1 MPDLTID
8 QFYTTQYD
16 ANWQHLVQQSQGR
29 LHSLVRHETV
39 KGKRKFLNFM
49 GKTKARLITTR
60 NGKTIP
66 SNTPLAKR
74 KLSLRQFDDVY
85 HEDEWDADLLGEITS
100 PRSAVVVNQAMAFQR
115 AMDETIIGAATGDA
129 WIGEDG
135 TEAVAVPTSQKVA
148 VSVGGANS
156 GLNLAKIVAARSIL
170 GKNEAWGQNQ
180 PGAMG
185 DKAYFVVSQVQLDN
199 LLTVDQIT
207 NSRYADVKALVRGE
221 VNEFLGFTFIRSE
234 LLPFEGATD
243 VRICF
248 AFMSSGIAFASNSFG
263 TKMTIRDDLNE
274 TLQVRTKAQFGATR
288 TEEEKVVLVYCDES
302 GS

>member
-1 MPDLTID
+1 MAALEIP
-8 QFYTTQYD
+8 QFYTDQYST
-16 ANWQHLVQQSQGR
+16 NWQHLVQQSEGR
-29 LHSLVRHETV
+29 LHSLVRQESFT
-39 KGKRKFLNFM
+39 GKRKLLNFM
-49 GKTKARLITTR
+49 GKTKARLIVTR

-74 KLSLRQFDDVY
+74 KLSKRQFDDVY
-85 HEDEWDADLLGEITS
+85 HEDEWDQSLLGEITS
-100 PRSAVVVNQAMAFQR
+100 PRSAVVTNQAMAFQR
-115 AMDETIIGAATGDA
+115 AMDEAVVLAATGSA

-135 TEAVAVPTSQKVA
+135 TEEVVVPATQKVA

-156 GLNLAKIVAARSIL
+156 GLSLAKIIAARSIL

-180 PGAMG
+180 PGPMG
-185 DKAYFVVSQVQLDN
+185 DRAYFVVSQVQLDN

-207 NSRYADVKALVRGE
+207 NSRYADVKALVKGE
-221 VNEFLGFTFIRSE
+221 VNDFMGFHFVRSE

-248 AFMSSGIAFASNSFG
+248 AFMSSGIAFTKSDMG
-263 TKMTIRDDLNE
+263 TKMVIRDDLNE

-302 GS
+302 GN